1 MTIATNGRR
10 RLPTPPSFLTHIVK
24 INWPHGG
31 TLDLSELATGGRLD
45 GRLEITFDRD
55 IQPADTYERRDEDQ
69 YDPEPGEMNGI
80 NRFTLRVTYAT
91 AGDRMEKEVNFHT
104 RARLDPDDRRKAV
117 FYIDPQSWG
126 DDEEDER
133 LPEGNVFIRLL
144 GDFVLDCHG
153 NPIDANHV
161 GGQLPSGNGAPGGTF
176 ESWFRLKHDNFH
188 RQRPPKAARGT
199 Y

>member
-80 NRFTLRVTYAT
+80 NRFTLRVTLSLI
-91 AGDRMEKEVNFHT
+91 H
-104 RARLDPDDRRKAV
+104 
-117 FYIDPQSWG
+117 I
-126 DDEEDER
+126 
-133 LPEGNVFIRLL
+133 
-144 GDFVLDCHG
+144 
-153 NPIDANHV
+153 
-161 GGQLPSGNGAPGGTF
+161 
-176 ESWFRLKHDNFH
+176 
-188 RQRPPKAARGT
+188 
-199 Y
+199 